1 MYLLEQITWF
11 NNLPAGVQ
19 DAIIRILVLIFALV
33 LLLALRGILRWLI
46 LVPLR
51 KLTERTS
58 IKTDETLIDAAAPAV
73 RLLLIALALFIS
85 AQILQMDSVFLE
97 RVIRSLVI
105 VAVLVL
111 LNQLIGVLLPSSKRV
126 FALTGITI
134 EERLLPFVRVTV
146 RLLIVCAG
154 VVIVLQEWGYDVSG
168 LVAGI
173 GLGGLAFS
181 LAAQDTVANLFG
193 FIAIVG
199 DRPFNVGDYIKTPD
213 VEGNVEYVGLRST
226 RVRQLDQALVM
237 VPNNKLAN
245 SAILNWSRL
254 VKRRIDYVLSIRYGT
269 TSQEM
274 SALLNQLRDYLK
286 SQETVEADSVIV
298 NFINFG
304 DSALEVLIRAY
315 VKKADWG
322 EFTLE
327 KERIHLDVM
336 DMVKR
341 AGLNIAFPSRSLY
354 IENLPSI
361 AVESELLE
369 RDQDGREALP
379 KMGRM
384 MIETRMPHGD
394 EADEGE
400 DGVGGPGTPK

>member
-19 DAIIRILVLIFALV
+19 DAIVRILVLILALV
-33 LLLALRGILRWLI
+33 LLLALRGILRWLM

-51 KLTERTS
+51 RLIERTS
-58 IKTDETLIDAAAPAV
+58 IKNDEAFINAATPAV

-85 AQILQMDSVFLE
+85 AQILRMDSIFLE
-97 RVIRSLVI
+97 NLVRTLVI

-111 LNQLIGVLLPSSKRV
+111 LNQLIGILLPSSKRL
-126 FALTGITI
+126 FSITGITL
-134 EERLLPFVRVTV
+134 EERLIPFVRVAV
-146 RLLIVCAG
+146 RLLIICAG

-193 FIAIVG
+193 FVAIVG
-199 DRPFNVGDYIKTPD
+199 DRPFNVGDYIKTVD
-213 VEGNVEYVGLRST
+213 VEGSVEHVGLRST

-254 VKRRIDYVLSIRYGT
+254 VKRRIDYVLHIRYGT
-269 TSQEM
+269 SSQQM
-274 SALLNQLRDYLK
+274 SAVLAELRDYLK
-286 SQETVEADSVIV
+286 SQEKIEADSVIV

-315 VKKADWG
+315 VQLADWG

-327 KERIHLDVM
+327 KERINLEIM
-336 DMVKR
+336 DLVKQ
-341 AGLNIAFPSRSLY
+341 AGLDIAFPSQSLY

-369 RDQDGREALP
+369 PDHNGHEVVP
-379 KMGRM
+379 KTARM
-384 MIETRMPHGD
+384 MIETRVPYGD
-394 EADEGE
+394 EADKGE
-400 DGVGGPGTPK
+400 DGVGGPGVPK

>member
-1 MYLLEQITWF
+1 MLFLEQITWF
-11 NNLPAGVQ
+11 NNLPMWLQ
-19 DAIIRILVLIFALV
+19 DAIVRILVLILALV
-33 LLLALRGILRWLI
+33 LLLALRGLARALI

-51 KLTERTS
+51 RLTGRTPMT
-58 IKTDETLIDAAAPAV
+58 TDEALIDAATPAV
-73 RLLLIALALFIS
+73 RLLLIALAVYLS
-85 AQILQMDSVFLE
+85 TQILGLDSVFLQHI
-97 RVIRSLVI
+97 IRTLVI

-111 LNQLIGVLLPSSKRV
+111 CNQLVDVLLPSSKRL
-126 FALTGITI
+126 FAMTGITI
-134 EERLLPFVRVTV
+134 EERLLPFLRVAV
-146 RLLIVCAG
+146 RLLLICAG

-199 DRPFNVGDYIKTPD
+199 DRPFNVGDYIKTTD
-213 VEGNVEYVGLRST
+213 VEGSVEHVGLRST

-254 VKRRIDYVLSIRYGT
+254 VKRRIDYVLRIRYGT
-269 TSQEM
+269 SSQQM
-274 SALLNQLRDYLK
+274 SELLGQIREYLK

-304 DSALEVLIRAY
+304 DSALEVLVRAY
-315 VKKADWG
+315 VTIADWDQ
-322 EFTLE
+322 FTLE
-327 KERIHLDVM
+327 KERINLEVM
-336 DMVKR
+336 DIVR
-341 AGLNIAFPSRSLY
+341 SAGVDIAFPSQSLY

-361 AVESELLE
+361 AVESELPQ
-369 RDQDGREALP
+369 RDQDGHETP
-379 KMGRM
+379 PQTSRM
-384 MIETRMPHGD
+384 MIETHMPYGD
-394 EADEGE
+394 EADQGE
-400 DGVGGPGTPK
+400 DGVGGPGVPK

>member
-400 DGVGGPGTPK
+400 DGGGGPGTPK

>member
-11 NNLPAGVQ
+11 NDLPPGVQ
-19 DAIIRILVLIFALV
+19 DAIVRVLVLILALA
-33 LLLALRGILRWLI
+33 LLLALRGIIRWLI

-51 KLTERTS
+51 RLTARTS
-58 IKTDETLIDAAAPAV
+58 MKTDEALIEASAPAA
-73 RLLLIALALFIS
+73 RMLLIALALFVS
-85 AQILQMDSVFLE
+85 AQVLGLDSMFLE
-97 RVIRSLVI
+97 RIVRTLVI

-111 LNQLIGVLLPSSKRV
+111 LNQLIGILLPSSKRV
-126 FALTGITI
+126 FAITGITI
-134 EERLLPFVRVTV
+134 EERLLPFVRVAV
-146 RLLIVCAG
+146 RLLLICAG

-193 FIAIVG
+193 FVAIVG

-213 VEGNVEYVGLRST
+213 VEGLVEHVGLRST

-269 TSQEM
+269 SSEEL
-274 SALLNQLRDYLK
+274 SALLSQLRDYLK
-286 SQETVEADSVIV
+286 AQETVEADSVIV

-327 KERIHLDVM
+327 KERIHLEVM
-336 DMVKR
+336 NIVKR
-341 AGLNIAFPSRSLY
+341 AGLDIAFPSQSLY

-361 AVESELLE
+361 AVESEMLE
-369 RDQDGREALP
+369 QDQDGHNTLP
-379 KMGRM
+379 KTARM

-394 EADEGE
+394 APDSGE
-400 DGVGGPGTPK
+400 DGVGGTGVPK